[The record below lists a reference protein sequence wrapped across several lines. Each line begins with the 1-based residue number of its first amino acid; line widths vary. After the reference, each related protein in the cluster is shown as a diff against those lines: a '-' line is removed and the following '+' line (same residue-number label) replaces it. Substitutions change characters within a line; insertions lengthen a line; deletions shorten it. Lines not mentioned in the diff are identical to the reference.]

1 MLSKKLVERS
11 HRNNNYISGQM
22 LLDAGIK
29 NDSFGEIIE
38 PDYYYCL
45 CNGYWIRLVA
55 IDSEYSA
62 LNGLINHIIKNQ
74 NNESNNQNNRTA
86 VKGDVQP

>member
-11 HRNNNYISGQM
+11 QRNNNYISGQM
-22 LLDAGIK
+22 LLDAGLK

-74 NNESNNQNNRTA
+74 NQ
-86 VKGDVQP
+86 